1 MERFDVAVEVGPI
14 APPVVERLKDD
25 GHTVYQGKRTWRVI
39 TTVPV
44 DPARS
49 VREHAS
55 DVAANLIIDYRLDP
69 LHTPPT
75 VVVRD
80 PDAIYDVAA
89 AELILEDARRASDP
103 DPLTRHKRRWWQKQM
118 ELGLGERKGD

>member
-14 APPVVERLKDD
+14 APTTVQRLKDA
-25 GHTVYQGKRTWRVI
+25 GHTVYQGSRTWRVI
-39 TTVPV
+39 TTVSV

-49 VREHAS
+49 IREHAA
-55 DVAANLIIDYRLDP
+55 DIANNILIDYRLDP
-69 LHTPPT
+69 LHSPPT

-80 PDAIYDVAA
+80 PDALYDLAA

-103 DPLTRHKRRWWQKQM
+103 DPLQRHPRKWWKKQM